1 MGFSLSVL
9 QYFDIYHTVYAAML
23 KFPQDVQFRNC
34 ILRKYFNT
42 GFKNC
47 KSKRTFTEYWKST
60 GGIYY
65 WVIKYYVVVIL
76 VIL

>member
-34 ILRKYFNT
+34 ILRKYFNIQT
-42 GFKNC
+42 LKIVKVREHLLNTE
-47 KSKRTFTEYWKST
+47 KVLEAFTIESLNT
-60 GGIYY
+60 M
-65 WVIKYYVVVIL
+65 L
-76 VIL
+76 